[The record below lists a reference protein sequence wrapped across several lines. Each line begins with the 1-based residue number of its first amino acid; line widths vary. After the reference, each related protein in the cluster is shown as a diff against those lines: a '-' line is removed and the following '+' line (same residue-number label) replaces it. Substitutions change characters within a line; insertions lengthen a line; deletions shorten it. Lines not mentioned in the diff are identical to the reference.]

1 MVQHLFSIPL
11 VKCFIFIFLWIS
23 WHRSIIIVGLFYR
36 KGAPLMCHMKRIIA
50 FKIASI
56 TLPLL
61 ILLHKLVSW
70 LEIYYF
76 LLPLINSTICYPS
89 NSQLIHFS
97 LSWLILYICNHL
109 QIALFVS
116 SSDAV
121 QPGWLLAFLRNVSAI
136 QIREMRD
143 DLAQVCSLIA
153 SCDLAGFSIL
163 YCTVC
168 PLISVLTQMC
178 GTKAV
183 EFSYHSIS
191 ASSPVIVIAWY
202 TKIKIPL
209 KDVRRVN
216 SK

>member
-11 VKCFIFIFLWIS
+11 VKCFIFTFLWII
-23 WHRSIIIVGLFYR
+23 WHRSIIFVGLFYR

-76 LLPLINSTICYPS
+76 LLPLINQVFFLWYMGFWRHCTSVNDIPTICYPS

-143 DLAQVCSLIA
+143 DLAQVCESN
-153 SCDLAGFSIL
+153 C
-163 YCTVC
+163 
-168 PLISVLTQMC
+168 
-178 GTKAV
+178 
-183 EFSYHSIS
+183 
-191 ASSPVIVIAWY
+191 
-202 TKIKIPL
+202 
-209 KDVRRVN
+209 
-216 SK
+216 